1 MARQSG
7 IYKSQLPDKIQK
19 LGYISQQRR
28 IYERIDGKFV
38 GIGFKL
44 IMRKYRPDKEDIF
57 STVFIQDEDLD
68 RYSFN

>member
-7 IYKSQLPDKIQK
+7 IYRSQLPPYLQNKGYIQK
-19 LGYISQQRR
+19 QRR

-44 IMRKYRPDKEDIF
+44 TMRDSKTQRSDVYFVTDDELSQYRF
-57 STVFIQDEDLD
+57 S
-68 RYSFN
+68 

>member
-7 IYKSQLPDKIQK
+7 IYRSQLPPYLQEKGYIQK
-19 LGYISQQRR
+19 QRR

-44 IMRKYRPDKEDIF
+44 TMKGKNNKRSDVYFVTD
-57 STVFIQDEDLD
+57 DELS

>member
-7 IYKSQLPDKIQK
+7 IYRSQLPPYLQKKGYIQK
-19 LGYISQQRR
+19 QRR

-44 IMRKYRPDKEDIF
+44 TMFNAKNQRSDVYFVTDGELSKY
-57 STVFIQDEDLD
+57 Q
-68 RYSFN
+68 FN

>member
-1 MARQSG
+1 MARQSE
-7 IYKSQLPDKIQK
+7 IYRSQLPPYLQKKGYIQK
-19 LGYISQQRR
+19 QRR

-44 IMRKYRPDKEDIF
+44 TFRDPKTQRSVVYFVTD
-57 STVFIQDEDLD
+57 DELS

>member
-7 IYKSQLPDKIQK
+7 IYRSQLPPYLQNKGYIQK
-19 LGYISQQRR
+19 QRR

-44 IMRKYRPDKEDIF
+44 TFRNPKNQRSEVYFVTD
-57 STVFIQDEDLD
+57 DELS
-68 RYSFN
+68 RYSFS